1 MRKILG
7 VDIGSKKLGLAHL
20 IVEEGGGSLN
30 LDLTLT
36 ATASIKPSAHWP
48 LERRL
53 AHIDDE
59 LAHRLQLPELGGWA
73 ADLMA
78 CEAPWPIV
86 GHKDAFAALCR
97 TIGHCECVAN
107 RFGMEFRLVRAC
119 DWRRTNGVRG
129 RGRAALKRAAKRAA
143 KMLFGRD
150 LPEDEAEAALVAR
163 HAALTTK

>member
-7 VDIGSKKLGLAHL
+7 VDIGSKALGLAHL
-20 IVEEGGGSLN
+20 VVENGGSLN
-30 LDLTLT
+30 LELVLIAT
-36 ATASIKPSAHWP
+36 ATIKPVAGWP

-59 LAHRLQLPELGGWA
+59 LAHRLQLPEHGGWS

-86 GHKDAFAALCR
+86 GRKAAFEALCR
-97 TIGHCECVAN
+97 TIGHVECAAN
-107 RFGMEFRLVRAC
+107 RFGMEFRLVQAC

-129 RGRAALKRAAKRAA
+129 RGRAELKRAARRAA

-150 LPEDEAEAALVAR
+150 LPEDEAEAALIAR
-163 HAALTTK
+163 HAALTIK

>member
-1 MRKILG
+1 MSKILG
-7 VDIGSKKLGLAHL
+7 IDIGSKALGLALLHRDDA
-20 IVEEGGGSLN
+20 
-30 LDLTLT
+30 DLALLRTLT
-36 ATASIKPSAHWP
+36 IKPSAHWP

-53 AHIDDE
+53 KHIDDE

-97 TIGHCECVAN
+97 TIGHCECMAN

-119 DWRRTNGVRG
+119 DWRRTSAVKGPS
-129 RGRAALKRAAKRAA
+129 RAAFKRNARRMAEVLLKK
-143 KMLFGRD
+143 K